1 MKIDIINRDG
11 SCEPCNNLIEAIQD
25 FIEEYSEIN
34 LTYEIYINNTT
45 EGQIK
50 KQEHINRGL
59 PWIGSPTWI
68 LYDDDGNYKNT
79 FLGFIGEDRYA
90 DRVEIFKNIILEES
104 EMIHPTENF
113 IISPNTNEE

>member
-25 FIEEYSEIN
+25 FIEEYPEIN
-34 LTYEIYINNTT
+34 LTYDIYINNTP

-59 PWIGSPTWI
+59 P
-68 LYDDDGNYKNT
+68 
-79 FLGFIGEDRYA
+79 
-90 DRVEIFKNIILEES
+90 
-104 EMIHPTENF
+104 
-113 IISPNTNEE
+113 